1 MPAVTVVGDYSTG
14 HGCFPPTKL
23 LTSPVQKTF
32 FNGKKPAVVDESC
45 QFASHNCGLTTHPQ
59 NQRYPTTGTGKTKIE
74 GYYLARIADD
84 IYCGDTIAQGST
96 NTFIE

>member
-1 MPAVTVVGDYSTG
+1 MPAVTTIGDYSTG

-45 QFASHNCGLTTHPQ
+45 QFASHSCGIVVHPQ
-59 NQRYPTTGTGKTKIE
+59 SERYPISGTSKTMVE

-84 IYCGDTIAQGST
+84 IKCGDVISQGSY